1 MSRAVI
7 YKSMLE
13 KKKKKKKRYFLK
25 LQTSTV
31 GRENYIER
39 N

>member
-13 KKKKKKKRYFLK
+13 KKKKKKGIFLK

>member
-13 KKKKKKKRYFLK
+13 KKKKKKRYFLK